1 MRDEWERVAAP
12 ITALHYRLTAPPT
25 PSPPPLQS
33 VATAKFE
40 CECVFIY
47 GPNYGLSAIFARL
60 SSGVG
65 GVGGGGGCAC
75 MCLCV
80 CGSKKKKEKVKGPI
94 IMFTSADG
102 KSQGC
107 NDQ

>member
-12 ITALHYRLTAPPT
+12 ITASHYRLIACHP
-25 PSPPPLQS
+25 PPPLLES
-33 VATAKFE
+33 VAAKFE
-40 CECVFIY
+40 CERVFIY
-47 GPNYGLSAIFARL
+47 GPNYVLSAIFARL
-60 SSGVG
+60 SSGVAGG
-65 GVGGGGGCAC
+65 GVAC

-80 CGSKKKKEKVKGPI
+80 RRIKKKEKKILKGPI

-102 KSQGC
+102 KSRGC